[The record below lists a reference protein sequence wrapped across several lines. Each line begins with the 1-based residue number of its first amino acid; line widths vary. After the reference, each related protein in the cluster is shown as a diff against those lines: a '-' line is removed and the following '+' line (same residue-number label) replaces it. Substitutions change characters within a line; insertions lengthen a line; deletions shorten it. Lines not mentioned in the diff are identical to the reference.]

1 MLHFRKTIIS
11 VLALFFGI
19 TSVSANPAEKMKMIG
34 QYVVVSLDTND
45 VQSIYLEPDEI
56 GTAVF
61 SEKLDDLVSSWY
73 INNIFLAK
81 DVDTD
86 FTLYRHISV
95 SDSVLIG
102 RLKKVEAA
110 VKLSYNN
117 IVRDWIE
124 MYATRRPAQVEIM
137 LGLSAYYFPFFEE
150 IFDRYELPHE
160 LKYMAIIE
168 SALNPRAVSRAGATG
183 LWQFMLGTA
192 KGLNLEVTT
201 FVDERRDVLKATDAA
216 ARYLK
221 QLYNVYQDWHL
232 VIAAYNCG
240 PGNVNKAITRS
251 GGKTDYWQMYYA
263 LPRETRG
270 YVPAYIAAT
279 YIMNYY
285 REHQLTPRFPAMALN
300 TDTIMVGQMIN
311 LKQISDN
318 LTIDLEALREL
329 NPMYRR
335 DIVPGSPEK
344 SYPVRVPVDQV
355 SDFILRSETI
365 YNHERDAHFP
375 DNTLVA
381 PQNSVIAGE
390 TEFSTEGKTRIM
402 YTVKSGD
409 NPGYIANWFNIS
421 LNDLRNWNNIRRNMI
436 RTGQKLVIY
445 VPEEKVDH
453 YKRINNLSFSA
464 KQALVGKPV
473 TSGQVSEKNERPQRS
488 EAASEDPDY
497 EYYTVKQGDNLWTI
511 AQKYPGISNT
521 DIMKLNNISDV
532 KGLKAGQRLKIR
544 PKS

>member
-409 NPGYIANWFNIS
+409 NPGYIANWFNIN

>member
-344 SYPVRVPVDQV
+344 SYPVRVPADQV

>member
-344 SYPVRVPVDQV
+344 SYPVRVPADQV

-464 KQALVGKPV
+464 
-473 TSGQVSEKNERPQRS
+473 S
-488 EAASEDPDY
+488 
-497 EYYTVKQGDNLWTI
+497 
-511 AQKYPGISNT
+511 
-521 DIMKLNNISDV
+521 MKICLRLLNS
-532 KGLKAGQRLKIR
+532 
-544 PKS
+544 